1 MDSAFRVWC
10 CCTGPAVTDRSTM
23 CQCSG
28 VSDQETNPGASGEA
42 LAAESARDLAALSAV
57 EILGAHIVDLM
68 TAAAVKT
75 GLYDDGEADR
85 DLAEAR
91 ILIDALAGLI
101 DGAAPHLGSQHAAP
115 LRDGLQSLQA
125 AFAEFSPVPDAP
137 GQGPGERYSRP
148 RRARQAR

>member
-1 MDSAFRVWC
+1 
-10 CCTGPAVTDRSTM
+10 
-23 CQCSG
+23 
-28 VSDQETNPGASGEA
+28 VSDQATNPEPVAESM
-42 LAAESARDLAALSAV
+42 AAQSARDLAALSAV

-75 GLYDDGEADR
+75 GLYEDGEEVR

-115 LRDGLQSLQA
+115 LRDGLQSLQQ
-125 AFAEFSPVPDAP
+125 AFAEFSPVPDPP

-148 RRARQAR
+148 GRARPRAQ

>member
-1 MDSAFRVWC
+1 V
-10 CCTGPAVTDRSTM
+10 

-28 VSDQETNPGASGEA
+28 VSDQETNPAAAGDA

-75 GLYDDGEADR
+75 GLYEGGERDR

-101 DGAAPHLGSQHAAP
+101 DGAAPHLGGQHAAP
-115 LRDGLQSLQA
+115 LKDGLQSLQA
-125 AFAEFSPVPDAP
+125 AFAEFSPAPDPP
-137 GQGPGERYSRP
+137 GQGPGERFSRP
-148 RRARQAR
+148 RRRR